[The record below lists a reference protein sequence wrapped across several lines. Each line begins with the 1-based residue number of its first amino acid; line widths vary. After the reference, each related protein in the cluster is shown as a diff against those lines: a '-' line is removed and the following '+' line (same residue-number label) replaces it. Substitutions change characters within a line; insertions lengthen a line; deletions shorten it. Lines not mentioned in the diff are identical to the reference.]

1 MSASQPNKVGY
12 AEEAFKENPL
22 WLHEGMVE
30 IQRRT
35 INGITSWLQKNVTI
49 MQEKEAHD
57 VYHAIISQLFKE
69 RKEEMKYRENL
80 EKKRSELI
88 KDAKLPPLEKEAVNL
103 SDWKEIAS
111 LHKWVIV
118 VDPISNPKA
127 PTDYD
132 VGFSPVSPYE
142 YEAVVEVA
150 SEGIEEATYR
160 VVWHGDA
167 PEPLK
172 KIKAELVFNDQNYNY
187 AHLYTHGGDHFLQ
200 TEYEGRDAQ
209 SYKGMY
215 FTNCEGVYL
224 PIESFYRDIYHHYTG
239 DIT

>member
-1 MSASQPNKVGY
+1 MSTSQPNKTGSI
-12 AEEAFKENPL
+12 EETVEENPL

-30 IQRRT
+30 IQRDT
-35 INGITSWLQKNVTI
+35 INGITSWLRNNVSI
-49 MQEKEAHD
+49 MQKDGADD
-57 VYHAIISQLFKE
+57 VYDAITSQLFKE
-69 RKEEMKYRENL
+69 RKEERRYRGNL

-88 KDAKLPPLEKEAVNL
+88 KGEKLPPLEKGVVNL
-103 SDWKEIAS
+103 RDWKEIAS

-132 VGFSPVSPYE
+132 VGFTPVSPYE

-150 SEGIEEATYR
+150 SEGIDEATYR
-160 VVWHGDA
+160 VVWHEDA

-172 KIKAELVFNDQNYNY
+172 KIRAELVFNDQNYNY
-187 AHLYTHGGDHFLQ
+187 VHLYTHGGDHFLQ
-200 TEYEGRDAQ
+200 TEYEGKDAQ
-209 SYKGMY
+209 SYKGIY

-224 PIESFYRDIYHHYTG
+224 PIESFYRDIYNYYTG